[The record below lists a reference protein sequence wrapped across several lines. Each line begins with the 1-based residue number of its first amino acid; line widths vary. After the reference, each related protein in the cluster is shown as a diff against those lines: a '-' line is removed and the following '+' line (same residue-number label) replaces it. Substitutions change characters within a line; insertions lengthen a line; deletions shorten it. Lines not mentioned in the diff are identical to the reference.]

1 MTIYDLAMDV
11 EVQGNVVINKI
22 TEDDVIPVYQ
32 SEWGLTCNEK
42 SEPYMNKE
50 IIYMYASQIGL
61 VIEYREED

>member
-11 EVQGNVVINKI
+11 EVQGNVVINKL

-32 SEWGLTCNEK
+32 SEWGLYCNEE
-42 SEPYMNKE
+42 SEPYMDKE
-50 IIYMYASQIGL
+50 IIYIYASQIGL